1 MYKKLSNIFSQYS
14 GLSKSAYVIF
24 FAKMITNMGAFIW
37 PLLTLILKRKIGYS
51 ASTIAIISLVIGII
65 YLPATVLGGK
75 LADKYDRKK
84 IIIIFDS
91 ISVIFFIS
99 CAFVKPSNL
108 MTALFVIAGLFATM
122 EGPAF
127 EALIADAT
135 KPQERDKAYSLSYLG
150 HNLGFII
157 GGAIGGLLFEK
168 YLSLAFIIDG
178 LTTLS
183 STILIILFVN
193 VLNVDDLTDNEK
205 NEYEDHASNDVSS
218 FDILKERKSI
228 LIQLLV
234 FMLAAFIYNQFSF
247 TLPLYM
253 ETIFSDKGAQYFGLL
268 SSFNG
273 LIVILFTPVM
283 THILEKLDELPKII
297 IGLLL
302 YSLSF
307 LIIRNTVIYWVFFVM
322 MFVFT
327 IGEIINT
334 LGASP
339 YISRRVPASH
349 RGRINSYSNIVYFI
363 GGIAGRI
370 TMGWVIDTFSY
381 TTAFTILAGIGI
393 VSTIIAYLNYKLDKK
408 IFPKLYEKK
417 IIL

>member
-157 GGAIGGLLFEK
+157 GGL
-168 YLSLAFIIDG
+168 
-178 LTTLS
+178 
-183 STILIILFVN
+183 
-193 VLNVDDLTDNEK
+193 
-205 NEYEDHASNDVSS
+205 
-218 FDILKERKSI
+218 
-228 LIQLLV
+228 
-234 FMLAAFIYNQFSF
+234 
-247 TLPLYM
+247 
-253 ETIFSDKGAQYFGLL
+253 
-268 SSFNG
+268 
-273 LIVILFTPVM
+273 
-283 THILEKLDELPKII
+283 
-297 IGLLL
+297 
-302 YSLSF
+302 
-307 LIIRNTVIYWVFFVM
+307 
-322 MFVFT
+322 
-327 IGEIINT
+327 
-334 LGASP
+334 
-339 YISRRVPASH
+339 
-349 RGRINSYSNIVYFI
+349 
-363 GGIAGRI
+363 
-370 TMGWVIDTFSY
+370 
-381 TTAFTILAGIGI
+381 
-393 VSTIIAYLNYKLDKK
+393 
-408 IFPKLYEKK
+408 
-417 IIL
+417 